1 VFILSYCFAIQGRF
15 FQLLSRALNINVL
28 KILLVLVLASLSVF
42 LGMLMVYNVFY
53 RTFPLPA
60 SDSVCVRLSQLPRQ
74 FRDWKLYVW
83 ILDCIMFIVIGYVT
97 TVGTYLELIID
108 YFEDQY
114 AGYARL
120 DDPSGLSDE
129 DLRTLKD
136 RQVPSK
142 LLGLTCGIC
151 LSDIEVRPNQLEEL
165 VLPLPQCRHLFHSN
179 CILEWLAA
187 KPVCPMCKADIR
199 P

>member
-15 FQLLSRALNINVL
+15 FQLLSRTLDINVL
-28 KILLVLVLASLSVF
+28 KILLILVLSSLSVF
-42 LGMLMVYNVFY
+42 LGLLMAYSVFY
-53 RTFPLPA
+53 TTFPLPA
-60 SDSVCVRLSQLPRQ
+60 SNSVCVRLTQLPRQ

-83 ILDCIMFIVIGYVT
+83 ILDCIMFIGIGYVT
-97 TVGTYLELIID
+97 TVATYFELIID
-108 YFEDQY
+108 YFEEQY
-114 AGYARL
+114 AGYAQL
-120 DDPSGLSDE
+120 HDPSGLSDA
-129 DLRTLKD
+129 DLRTLKA

-151 LSDIEVRPNQLEEL
+151 LSDIEVRPTQLEEL
-165 VLPLPQCRHLFHSN
+165 VLPLSQCRHLFHSG

-187 KPVCPMCKADIR
+187 KPVCPLCKAEIR